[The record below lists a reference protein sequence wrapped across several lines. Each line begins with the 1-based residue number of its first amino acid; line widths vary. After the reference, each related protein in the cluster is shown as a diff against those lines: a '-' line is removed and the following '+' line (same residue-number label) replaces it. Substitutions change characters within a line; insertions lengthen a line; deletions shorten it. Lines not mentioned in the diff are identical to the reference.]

1 MYENIKTF
9 SIVIIFISFLTINTY
24 VFYELITNL
33 FRKLPKKSRFALIG
47 ISFFGSLTLVYLGLL
62 LDSHFLWV
70 TLHIIAYFYFIY
82 LKKQKLFDVKAFR
95 VQDKYLFFGAMIIF
109 AQSIFVYYYDAIN
122 HISMNHPD
130 NLANY
135 NWAIWN
141 SNPGEISYPPGLS
154 SLIIPITKVF
164 DLFYILNFIG
174 STLGLVGFFVLILTL
189 KSIFEIKQIII
200 LMIFLLSPLFNTLT
214 TIRFGFHAGSI
225 FQVILISYVAF
236 LIVSIQNKLI
246 LDKLSLI
253 FVFNTIIFI
262 QAAITSIPQI
272 ATLLILN
279 LLLMLFLSFIKL
291 IRLRVGV
298 VFILSSFLGLLFAI
312 LYTSIFQI
320 QSIFDFFNSSSSSFT
335 IASLEFFMDFFNPV
349 FPIRPIFESSLSFI
363 SYLVLPILLYIL
375 YTALRNKNV
384 PMLVMIFTTL
394 YYLFVTQT
402 GIFEFS
408 FAKGRAGWNILLLVP
423 IVIILHFSNFIFKLN
438 TKFLVVIASLSFT
451 TSLVFP
457 PTAYRIESDK
467 ALYAIKNLVS
477 GREVNLYS
485 DFSEAKFIGSNIMM
499 ISKEELSFDLN
510 SNYVLLNIS
519 SILPD
524 LFKANIRRYE
534 DRDFN
539 TFYEN
544 QSNIINTKLKNHD
557 IFIEQLKKLGYK
569 VVLKES
575 EFIIL
580 KGEMT

>member
-24 VFYELITNL
+24 VFYELFTNL
-33 FRKLPKKSRFALIG
+33 FRKLPEKSRFALIG
-47 ISFFGSLTLVYLGLL
+47 ISFFSSPMLVYLGLL
-62 LDSHFLWV
+62 LDSHFLWM
-70 TLHIIAYFYFIY
+70 TLHISAYFYFIY

-95 VQDKYLFFGAMIIF
+95 IQDKYLFFGAMIIF

-130 NLANY
+130 NFANY
-135 NWAIWN
+135 RWAINN
-141 SNPGEISYPPGLS
+141 SNSGKIGYPPGLS
-154 SLIIPITKVF
+154 SLIIPITKLF
-164 DLFYILNFIG
+164 DLFYNLNFIG

-189 KSIFEIKQIII
+189 KAFFEIKQIIL
-200 LMIFLLSPLFNTLT
+200 LMIVLLSPLFNTLT
-214 TIRFGFHAGSI
+214 TVRFGFHAGSI
-225 FQVILISYVAF
+225 FQVILISYVVF

-262 QAAITSIPQI
+262 QAAISSIPQI
-272 ATLLILN
+272 ATLLMLN
-279 LLLMLFLSFIKL
+279 LLLILILSY
-291 IRLRVGV
+291 IRLIHLRAGV
-298 VFILSSFLGLLFAI
+298 VFILSSFLGLILAI
-312 LYTSIFQI
+312 LYTSIIQI
-320 QSIFDFFNSSSSSFT
+320 QSIFDFFSSSSSFSIT
-335 IASLEFFMDFFNPV
+335 SLEFFMDFFNPV

-423 IVIILHFSNFIFKLN
+423 IVIILHFSNFIYKLN
-438 TKFLVVIASLSFT
+438 TKFLIVIASLSFT

-457 PTAYRIESDK
+457 PTAYRIESDE
-467 ALYAIKNLVS
+467 ALWAFKNLVS
-477 GREVNLYS
+477 GREVNLYT
-485 DFSEAKFIGSNIMM
+485 DFSEAKFIGSNIIM
-499 ISKEELSFDLN
+499 ISKEELSYDLN

-519 SILPD
+519 NMLPD

-539 TFYEN
+539 TFYET
-544 QSNIINTKLKNHD
+544 QLNIKNTKLKNQD
-557 IFIEQLKKLGYK
+557 IFIEQLKKQGYK
-569 VVLKES
+569 VVLKEP
-575 EFIIL
+575 EFTIL

>member
-1 MYENIKTF
+1 
-9 SIVIIFISFLTINTY
+9 
-24 VFYELITNL
+24 
-33 FRKLPKKSRFALIG
+33 
-47 ISFFGSLTLVYLGLL
+47 
-62 LDSHFLWV
+62 
-70 TLHIIAYFYFIY
+70 
-82 LKKQKLFDVKAFR
+82 
-95 VQDKYLFFGAMIIF
+95 
-109 AQSIFVYYYDAIN
+109 
-122 HISMNHPD
+122 
-130 NLANY
+130 
-135 NWAIWN
+135 
-141 SNPGEISYPPGLS
+141 
-154 SLIIPITKVF
+154 
-164 DLFYILNFIG
+164 
-174 STLGLVGFFVLILTL
+174 
-189 KSIFEIKQIII
+189 
-200 LMIFLLSPLFNTLT
+200 
-214 TIRFGFHAGSI
+214 
-225 FQVILISYVAF
+225 
-236 LIVSIQNKLI
+236 
-246 LDKLSLI
+246 
-253 FVFNTIIFI
+253 
-262 QAAITSIPQI
+262 
-272 ATLLILN
+272 
-279 LLLMLFLSFIKL
+279 
-291 IRLRVGV
+291 
-298 VFILSSFLGLLFAI
+298 
-312 LYTSIFQI
+312 
-320 QSIFDFFNSSSSSFT
+320 
-335 IASLEFFMDFFNPV
+335 
-349 FPIRPIFESSLSFI
+349 
-363 SYLVLPILLYIL
+363 
-375 YTALRNKNV
+375 
-384 PMLVMIFTTL
+384 MLVMIFTTL

-485 DFSEAKFIGSNIMM
+485 DFSEAKFIGSNIIM
-499 ISKEELSFDLN
+499 ISKEELSYDLN

>member
-1 MYENIKTF
+1 
-9 SIVIIFISFLTINTY
+9 
-24 VFYELITNL
+24 
-33 FRKLPKKSRFALIG
+33 
-47 ISFFGSLTLVYLGLL
+47 
-62 LDSHFLWV
+62 
-70 TLHIIAYFYFIY
+70 
-82 LKKQKLFDVKAFR
+82 
-95 VQDKYLFFGAMIIF
+95 
-109 AQSIFVYYYDAIN
+109 
-122 HISMNHPD
+122 
-130 NLANY
+130 
-135 NWAIWN
+135 
-141 SNPGEISYPPGLS
+141 
-154 SLIIPITKVF
+154 
-164 DLFYILNFIG
+164 
-174 STLGLVGFFVLILTL
+174 
-189 KSIFEIKQIII
+189 
-200 LMIFLLSPLFNTLT
+200 
-214 TIRFGFHAGSI
+214 
-225 FQVILISYVAF
+225 
-236 LIVSIQNKLI
+236 
-246 LDKLSLI
+246 
-253 FVFNTIIFI
+253 
-262 QAAITSIPQI
+262 
-272 ATLLILN
+272 
-279 LLLMLFLSFIKL
+279 
-291 IRLRVGV
+291 
-298 VFILSSFLGLLFAI
+298 
-312 LYTSIFQI
+312 
-320 QSIFDFFNSSSSSFT
+320 
-335 IASLEFFMDFFNPV
+335 
-349 FPIRPIFESSLSFI
+349 
-363 SYLVLPILLYIL
+363 
-375 YTALRNKNV
+375 
-384 PMLVMIFTTL
+384 MLVMIFTTL

-438 TKFLVVIASLSFT
+438 TKFLVVIA
-451 TSLVFP
+451 SLVFP